1 MKGPPPLIS
10 AWERVRDAAAD
21 RVAVEEVQTGR
32 RWRFGELDGAAAA
45 LSAGEAGAW
54 RSPGG
59 FAVATVWETL
69 RAWRD
74 GAVLCP
80 LERPER
86 DRSLLADGA
95 ELPAGTCHLKL
106 TSGSSGGSRLVAFS
120 ADALAADARKI
131 VTTMGLRP
139 EWPNLGVISM
149 AHSYG
154 FSNLVL
160 PLLLHGIPLV
170 WLGDPLPGAVANRLG
185 KLPPGA
191 EGWTLPA
198 VPAMWRVWHES
209 GVLGGAPVRLA
220 ISAGAPLPVALE
232 RAIHG
237 AIGLKVHNFYGSSE
251 CGGIAYDRGGE
262 PREASDLAGT
272 AMEETDLAV
281 DEDGCL
287 TVSGPSVALGY
298 VPDDGS
304 GRLAGGVFRTSDL
317 ARLEAGAAGPRVWL
331 TGRSDDVINV
341 AGRKVSPTGVERAL
355 GTLPGLTQVLVFG
368 VASADPVRGEEIV
381 AVVNVP
387 GGESD
392 GEVIERAR
400 RLAGEALPTHER
412 PRHWWRC
419 ADLAPDV
426 RGKLSRHRWRRLFQE
441 RGAAG

>member
-1 MKGPPPLIS
+1 MKDANPLLA

-32 RWRFGELDGAAAA
+32 RWRFAELDAAAGA
-45 LSAGEAGAW
+45 LTAGEGEEW
-54 RSPGG
+54 RLPGG
-59 FAVATVWETL
+59 FSVAIIWETL

-74 GAVLCP
+74 GVALCP
-80 LERPER
+80 LERPDR
-86 DRSLLADGA
+86 DRTLLPHGA
-95 ELPAGTCHLKL
+95 ELPVGTCHVKL
-106 TSGSSGGSRLVAFS
+106 TSGSTGGPRLVAFS

-131 VTTMGLRP
+131 VATMGLRP

-185 KLPPGA
+185 KLPEGG

-209 GVLGGAPVRLA
+209 GILGGAPIRRA
-220 ISAGAPLPVALE
+220 ISAGAPLPVELE
-232 RAIHG
+232 RAIH
-237 AIGLKVHNFYGSSE
+237 ATSGLKVHNFYGSSE
-251 CGGIAYDRGGE
+251 CGGIAYDRSDE
-262 PREASDLAGT
+262 PRVSADFAGK
-272 AMEETDLAV
+272 AMAETDLAV

-287 TVSGPSVALGY
+287 TVCGPSVALGY
-298 VPDDGS
+298 VPDDGTD
-304 GRLAGGVFRTSDL
+304 RLARGMFRTSDL
-317 ARLEAGAAGPRVWL
+317 ARLEAGAVWL

-341 AGRKVSPTGVERAL
+341 AGRKVSPAGVERAL
-355 GTLPGLTQVLVFG
+355 TNLPGLTQVLVFG
-368 VASADPVRGEEIV
+368 IASADPVRGEEIV
-381 AVVNVP
+381 AVLNVP
-387 GGESD
+387 GSETD

-400 RLAGEALPTHER
+400 WLAGQALPTHER
-412 PRHWWRC
+412 PRHWWRS
-419 ADLAPDV
+419 ADLAPDA

-441 RGAAG
+441 RCATG

>member
-1 MKGPPPLIS
+1 MKGAHPLVA

-32 RWRFGELDGAAAA
+32 RWRFGELEAAADA
-45 LSAGEAGAW
+45 LPAGERGDW
-54 RSPGG
+54 RCPGG
-59 FAVATVWETL
+59 FSVTIVWETL

-86 DRSLLADGA
+86 DRGLLPIAVD
-95 ELPAGTCHLKL
+95 LPAGACHLKL
-106 TSGSSGGSRLVAFS
+106 TSGSSGGARLVAFP
-120 ADALAADARKI
+120 AGALAADARKI
-131 VTTMGLRP
+131 VATMGLRP

-170 WLGDPLPGAVANRLG
+170 WLGDPLPGAMARQLG
-185 KLPPGA
+185 NPPGGA

-209 GVLGGAPVRLA
+209 GILEGAPIRLA
-220 ISAGAPLPVALE
+220 ISAGAPLPVELE

-237 AIGLKVHNFYGSSE
+237 ASGLKVHNFYGSSE
-251 CGGIAYDRGGE
+251 CGGIAYDRDSE
-262 PREASDLAGT
+262 PRVAPDFAGT
-272 AMEETDLAV
+272 AMAETDLAV

-287 TVSGPSVALGY
+287 TVGGPSVALGY

-317 ARLEAGAAGPRVWL
+317 VRIEAGAVWL
-331 TGRSDDVINV
+331 TGRNDDVINV
-341 AGRKVSPTGVERAL
+341 AGRKVSPDVVERAI
-355 GTLPGLTQVLVFG
+355 GPLPGLTQVLVFG
-368 VASADPVRGEEIV
+368 IGSADPVRGEEIV

-392 GEVIERAR
+392 AEVIERGR
-400 RLAGEALPTHER
+400 RLAGAVLAPHER

-419 ADLAPDV
+419 ADLAPDA
-426 RGKLSRHRWRRLFQE
+426 RGKLSRHRWRGLFQE
-441 RGAAG
+441 RNAAG